1 MRNHQVKIKLTRTSS
16 ALVDSDYRIAQ
27 ISGAITVDADKR
39 LNLTVGDF
47 ISTNEAEQLTRYYQV
62 TVVLK

>member
-1 MRNHQVKIKLTRTSS
+1 MRNHQVKIKLTKTRTAPLS
-16 ALVDSDYRIAQ
+16 SDYRIAQ

-39 LNLTVGDF
+39 PNLTVGDF
-47 ISTNEAEQLTRYYQV
+47 VSTKEAEQLNRVYVV